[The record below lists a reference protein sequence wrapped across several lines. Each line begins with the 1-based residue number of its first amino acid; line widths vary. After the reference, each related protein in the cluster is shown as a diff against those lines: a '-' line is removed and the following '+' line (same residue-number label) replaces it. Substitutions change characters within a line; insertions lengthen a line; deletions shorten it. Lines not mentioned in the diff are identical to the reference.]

1 VLILFCLPETLRC
14 LVGNGSVYANS
25 SWFVKPR
32 LRQKQL
38 VADGLYPKP
47 PKPTVAGF
55 LRVLTFVPNA
65 ILCFTSAFNFSGLS
79 AMYVVFPRVWQK
91 TYGWSGSET
100 GYAYLAPGM
109 YTLFH
114 GIQPANGF
122 RCGFDGCIVHSW
134 ARWRR
139 HLPTIQGETQWRE
152 SPSGETTRFT
162 NVRFCH
168 YSIGQGIVRMV
179 CPKKVPSCRWVG
191 RFSTR

>member
-1 VLILFCLPETLRC
+1 
-14 LVGNGSVYANS
+14 
-25 SWFVKPR
+25 VKPR

-109 YTLFH
+109 HSHSCPDVT
-114 GIQPANGF
+114 QTANKF
-122 RCGFDGCIVHSW
+122 RCGFDRFVVCGR

-139 HLPTIQGETQWRE
+139 HLPTVQGETQWRE
-152 SPSGETTRFT
+152 PTTGKTTRLT
-162 NVRFCH
+162 NVRLCH
-168 YSIGQGIVRMV
+168 HSSGQGNVRMV
-179 CPKKVPSCRWVG
+179 CSEETTSRCWVG
-191 RFSTR
+191 RFSTW